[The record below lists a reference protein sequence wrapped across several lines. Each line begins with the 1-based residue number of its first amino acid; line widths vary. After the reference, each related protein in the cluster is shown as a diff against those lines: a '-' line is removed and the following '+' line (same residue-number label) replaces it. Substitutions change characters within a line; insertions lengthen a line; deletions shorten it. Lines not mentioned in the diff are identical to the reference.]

1 MRTLRRLHL
10 FLGCFFAPLLLF
22 YILTGWYQTLSIDR
36 RKGLGEAENWIDRM
50 RSIHVDQIYPTESAM
65 SYSPK
70 LFQFLVVLM
79 SVALVVTVVLGV
91 VLALRSLKQVWMVWL
106 ALLLGVAFPVLL
118 LWLGQKH

>member
-1 MRTLRRLHL
+1 MHL

-22 YILTGWYQTLSIDR
+22 YILTGGYQTLSIDR